1 MKRILAALL
10 AAVMLTLGFGVIA
23 EAPTAEPM
31 ETPEATAEPETT
43 EEPTATEEPEPTP
56 EPGRLAGLTIGI
68 DPGHQEHANN
78 EKETIA
84 PDSKEKK
91 PKVSSGTSG
100 VSTRIPEYITV
111 LEISFKLRDAL
122 KAEGAEVYMTRE
134 SHDVNKS
141 NQERAKMMNELGCD
155 LVLRIHCDGSDGR
168 KANGIGLFVNKSYP
182 ISEES
187 RKAAEAI
194 LPRMV
199 EATGAKRRDVYQRDT
214 YTGLNWSEVPC
225 ILVECGF
232 MSNPEEDERLN
243 DPEYQQKLAEG
254 MVEGICDYFGR

>member
-1 MKRILAALL
+1 MNYLIK
-10 AAVMLTLGFGVIA
+10 
-23 EAPTAEPM
+23 PM

-141 NQERAKMMNELGCD
+141 NQERAKMMNELIEVAKERDIQLIVETHSDHVLNTALRAVNERRLGKDD
-155 LVLRIHCDGSDGR
+155 LAVLFFSNYQGDEGFI
-168 KANGIGLFVNKSYP
+168 
-182 ISEES
+182 
-187 RKAAEAI
+187 EARVRNLDINSMGHI
-194 LPRMV
+194 L
-199 EATGAKRRDVYQRDT
+199 
-214 YTGLNWSEVPC
+214 
-225 ILVECGF
+225 
-232 MSNPEEDERLN
+232 NPPKQFFEQYSTDLRALYAPPVRHE
-243 DPEYQQKLAEG
+243 
-254 MVEGICDYFGR
+254 